1 MFNHHMFKARSMIS
15 SFYINL
21 FKNIYKNSITKCYNH
36 SCNLNQNVSKSIKN
50 IIVREAIKCEPSDQ
64 LFCVKVITKIT
75 IYY

>member
-64 LFCVKVITKIT
+64 LFCVKVIIKIT